1 MKVAAITVTYNDG
14 YKLKE
19 WHKYYLEYKD
29 DLFIHIIVDNGSEDS
44 YFKEMASL
52 FTESIIL
59 KRGANGGST
68 RAYNDGIKFALEN
81 KEVDAIMLIGND
93 IKLCKNGVKGLYN
106 TLKSN
111 SIYGMVEPVL
121 LSKDSNIIEDYGNDV
136 SRYLQMKTYAVGKKL
151 SELKGDAIREVFTVT
166 GGMNMASRSFYET
179 VGLQDEN
186 LFMYSDEVDMG
197 LRAKRCGY
205 KMAVTRTVQAW
216 HQHINPN
223 GKKRREVYTLYLMG
237 RNKVYLA
244 LKHFGHFRQVEQFMY
259 HFYIFLKGFLLN
271 LLNPEMRNYYLSFLK
286 GSWNGLI
293 GNMSLIGIIKNVD
306 R

>member
-19 WHKYYLEYKD
+19 WYKYYLEYRNE
-29 DLFIHIIVDNGSEDS
+29 LFIHIIVDNGSEDN

-52 FTESIIL
+52 FSESIII
-59 KRGANGGST
+59 KRTTNGGST
-68 RAYNDGIKFALEN
+68 IAYNDGIKLALKN
-81 KEVDAIMLIGND
+81 KEIDAIMLIGND
-93 IKLCKNGVKGLYN
+93 IRLSKDGVLGLYN
-106 TLKSN
+106 MLFSN
-111 SIYGMVEPVL
+111 SAYGMVEPVL
-121 LSKDSNIIEDYGNDV
+121 LSRDSDIVEDYGNDM
-136 SRYLQMKTYAVGKKL
+136 SRYLQMKPFAVGKKI
-151 SELKGDAIREVFTVT
+151 SDLKGNPIREVFTVT
-166 GGMNMASRSFYET
+166 GGMNMATREFYEK

-197 LRAKRCGY
+197 IRAKRCGY
-205 KMAVTRTVQAW
+205 KMAVTRTIQAW

-223 GKKRREVYTLYLMG
+223 GKKRREAYTLYLMG

-244 LKHFGHFRQVEQFMY
+244 LKHYGYYRQIEQFLF
-259 HFYIFLKGFLLN
+259 HVYIFLRGYLVN
-271 LLNPEMRNYYLSFLK
+271 LLNADTRNYYLYFLK

-293 GNMSLIGIIKNVD
+293 GNMSLIGIVNNVE